1 MRDRHADGRVD
12 GHDNRHAVRYA
23 DGRIDERAVGTL

>member
-1 MRDRHADGRVD
+1 MRNRHADGRVD
-12 GHDNRHAVRYA
+12 GHAVRYA